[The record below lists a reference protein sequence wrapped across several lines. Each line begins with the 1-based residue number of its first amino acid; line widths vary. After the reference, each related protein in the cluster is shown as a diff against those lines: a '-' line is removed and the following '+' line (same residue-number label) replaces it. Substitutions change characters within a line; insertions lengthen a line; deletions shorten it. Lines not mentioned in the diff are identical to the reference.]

1 MMNEQGFDHRR
12 SVLQALFVTLLW
24 SSSWV
29 LIKWGLADIPPLTFA
44 ALRYS
49 FAAALLLA
57 WFGVRYRSR
66 FRKIGRSMQARLVLL
81 GIFYYALAQ
90 GALFVAL
97 DNLPAI
103 TVNLILSFTS
113 VLVGMAAVPLLNEPF
128 TRGQIGGV
136 GLAVVGACTYFVAS
150 APADT
155 NANLV
160 GFTAAALGLVS
171 NATAVLLGRSVNR
184 EGTLEP
190 GGVTAISM
198 SIGAAI
204 MLAVAIPV
212 SGLPALSLKNWLF
225 IIWLAVVNTAFA
237 FTLWNRTLRTLSAL
251 ESSMINGSMMIQ
263 IPILAL
269 IFLGESLDAAQVLG
283 LALTVG
289 GIYLVQ
295 RRSSNGR
302 SETPPLTG
310 K

>member
-1 MMNEQGFDHRR
+1 MNERANDQHR

-49 FAAALLLA
+49 LAAALLLA
-57 WFGVRYRSR
+57 WFGFRYRTRLRS
-66 FRKIGRSMQARLVLL
+66 IGRSMRSRLVLL

-90 GALFVAL
+90 GSLFVAL
-97 DNLPAI
+97 DNLPAV

-113 VLVGMAAVPLLNEPF
+113 VIVGLAAVPLLNEPF
-128 TRGQIGGV
+128 TRRQVGGV
-136 GLAVVGACTYFVAS
+136 GLAVAGACTYFFAS
-150 APADT
+150 APTGTRAS
-155 NANLV
+155 LV
-160 GFTAAALGLVS
+160 GFSAAVLGLLS

-204 MLAVAIPV
+204 MLAVAMPV
-212 SGLPALSLKNWLF
+212 SGLPPLSAKNWFF

-237 FTLWNRTLRTLSAL
+237 FTLWNHTLRTLSAL
-251 ESSMINGSMMIQ
+251 ESSMINSSMMIQ

-283 LALTVG
+283 LALTVC

-295 RRSSNGR
+295 RWSKAGR
-302 SETPPLTG
+302 PEQAPQMG
-310 K
+310 R